1 MLQVYDTSGDSLPLN
16 SEESGTD
23 CGIIKEEDDDGDE
36 IEVEALRPVAMLTKK
51 HM

>member
-23 CGIIKEEDDDGDE
+23 GEIEKEEEDDDGDE
-36 IEVEALRPVAMLTKK
+36 IEVEA
-51 HM
+51 